1 VFALRPIR
9 RDSAPRS
16 LRLAGLF
23 CVAASLI
30 GGAGGCYMAAGG
42 NNVAGVHKF
51 QQGQYQLA
59 LNDFQ
64 RALQNDPNNADAH
77 YNLASVYHRLGKAN
91 GDRQM
96 LEQAENLYNDCLN
109 KCDATGGD
117 HLECRRGLAVLLV
130 EMDNADAAFRMLK
143 NWSVEHPESAEPL
156 VELARLYEEFGDKET
171 ARRQLEAAVQRDTT
185 NARAFAALGRMHEQ
199 TGNTAQALA
208 DYQRSLQANRF
219 QEGVAQRVAM
229 LQNNLTG
236 STMIGPSPTR
246 TVAGPQPRY

>member
-1 VFALRPIR
+1 
-9 RDSAPRS
+9 
-16 LRLAGLF
+16 
-23 CVAASLI
+23 
-30 GGAGGCYMAAGG
+30 MAAGG

-185 NARAFAALGRMHEQ
+185 NARHSLRWVGCTNRRAIPPRRWPTINGRCK
-199 TGNTAQALA
+199 
-208 DYQRSLQANRF
+208 
-219 QEGVAQRVAM
+219 
-229 LQNNLTG
+229 
-236 STMIGPSPTR
+236 R
-246 TVAGPQPRY
+246 TVSKRASRSVLRCCKTI